1 MKRSSLRRLIPYCGK
16 LAITTLEQV
25 WVPASH
31 TLYLYRAWPV
41 SPVDVDVGRGRPAPS
56 ETHRIYSSHLF
67 LLGPELERSRR
78 RSWRRR
84 RRGRTG
90 LCAVSPAGVH
100 LHAVFIKSPPNDH
113 FTAGPHC
120 RVIGSGIGRVGPAGG
135 HPTVSAWIV
144 SPAGIQPAAAAPD
157 DHFAASPDCCV
168 TKGAVRRIGSSGCHP
183 AVGAR
188 IISAAGV
195 MVQGAICSTPHDH
208 FTASPHCRVIDS
220 GVGRVGRAGGRPTV
234 RAGIVSPAGVHELEV
249 FISSAPDD
257 HFTASPH
264 CRVKASASGRVRR
277 AGGGPAIIDA
287 SARLIRYCR

>member
-1 MKRSSLRRLIPYCGK
+1 MVLPLFFPAALILRFAGSEGAKNLAGKCPPPDSNPFSDTESGKISLGCQAAKSRNPESPIPVPETRSAFHLTHDETFFAAPVNSLLREARYHHIRAGMGASFTHPIPVSSLASVAGGINIHSGIVRLCRNQHVI
-16 LAITTLEQV
+16 A
-25 WVPASH
+25 
-31 TLYLYRAWPV
+31 
-41 SPVDVDVGRGRPAPS
+41 VDVDVGRGRPAPS

-168 TKGAVRRIGSSGCHP
+168 NNWAVRRIGSGGCRP
-183 AVGAR
+183 AVRAR
-188 IISAAGV
+188 IISAVGV
-195 MVQGAICSTPHDH
+195 VVQG
-208 FTASPHCRVIDS
+208 
-220 GVGRVGRAGGRPTV
+220 
-234 RAGIVSPAGVHELEV
+234 
-249 FISSAPDD
+249 
-257 HFTASPH
+257 
-264 CRVKASASGRVRR
+264 
-277 AGGGPAIIDA
+277 
-287 SARLIRYCR
+287 